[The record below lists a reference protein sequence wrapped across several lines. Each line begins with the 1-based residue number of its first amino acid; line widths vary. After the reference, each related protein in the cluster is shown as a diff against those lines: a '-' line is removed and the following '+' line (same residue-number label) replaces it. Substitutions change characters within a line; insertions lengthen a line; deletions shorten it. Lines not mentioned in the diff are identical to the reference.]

1 MFFLF
6 NRSCIYVGIFCI
18 HRNLNFQTLKVAA
31 SFYYTFSLFH
41 CFLNS
46 MRTEGQGEVALGS
59 QLSASRYDRVVC
71 LVAPLFILSQY
82 ALYRICR
89 HYIPRPKLSAEAVK
103 HHGKGSE
110 LTEKQWEQVWKDM
123 SNQLWCCCFH
133 ISFSSVAVYCAYSY
147 VNGQIS
153 LERSA
158 QP

>member
-1 MFFLF
+1 
-6 NRSCIYVGIFCI
+6 
-18 HRNLNFQTLKVAA
+18 
-31 SFYYTFSLFH
+31 
-41 CFLNS
+41 